1 MRRKEGWLMMK
12 KISSKGYVIL
22 GILFVLVSVV
32 AFAVPSAKT
41 AAFWISY
48 AFTVIAFAA
57 QIAIWKA
64 GLGRTESLKSKF
76 LGFPVV
82 HIGIVYLVIQSI
94 TLAAFLFIPTLP
106 IWSAVVACASI
117 TGVFAVCLITS
128 DVGRSEIERVS
139 AKVQEKTF
147 FIKQVQTEIELLAD
161 AETDIATKSA
171 LTQLAE
177 KIRYSDPMSNE
188 QIADIEDRIT
198 EKIAELKISTDK
210 AKIINELNSLLDE
223 RNRKIKIS
231 K

>member
-1 MRRKEGWLMMK
+1 MMK
-12 KISSKGYVIL
+12 KSSSKGYVIL

-32 AFAVPSAKT
+32 AFAVPSTKT

-48 AFTVIAFAA
+48 AFTVIACAA

-64 GLGRTESLKSKF
+64 GLERNESLRSKF
-76 LGFPVV
+76 LGFPVI
-82 HIGIVYLVIQSI
+82 HIGIVYLVVQII
-94 TLAAFLFIPTLP
+94 AFAVFLFIPTLP
-106 IWSAVVACASI
+106 IWSAVVACTVVA
-117 TGVFAVCLITS
+117 GVSAVCMIAS

-139 AKVQEKTF
+139 ATVQEKTS
-147 FIKQVQTEIELLAD
+147 FIKQLQTEIELLVD

-177 KIRYSDPMSNE
+177 KIRFSDPVSNE

-198 EKIAELKISTDK
+198 EKIAELKASTDK

-223 RNRKIKIS
+223 RNRKIKIL